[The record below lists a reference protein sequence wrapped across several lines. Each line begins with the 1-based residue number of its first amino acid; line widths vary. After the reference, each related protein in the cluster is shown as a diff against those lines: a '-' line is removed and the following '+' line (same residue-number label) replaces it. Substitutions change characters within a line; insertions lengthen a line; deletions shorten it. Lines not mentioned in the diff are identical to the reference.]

1 MSFRTAVV
9 SRRRPQHDDTVARL
23 HLTVRQP
30 SVRPEKTCRLGE
42 AERAR
47 KPCERRDPVFV
58 GDHRDDG
65 GCALTRV
72 LVPGADSRT
81 ARARLV
87 AHHAATAHCARLPG
101 RRALPILP
109 GPLGRSHWSS
119 FEDAYGAP
127 TSTAQSSRATFVPT
141 FDLAARTR

>member
-72 LVPGADSRT
+72 LVPRADSRT

-87 AHHAATAHCARLPG
+87 AHHAATAHCARLGSACASDSSWPSWTIPLVLLRG
-101 RRALPILP
+101 RLWRAYFDSAKLPSDICP
-109 GPLGRSHWSS
+109 
-119 FEDAYGAP
+119 D
-127 TSTAQSSRATFVPT
+127 V
-141 FDLAARTR
+141 